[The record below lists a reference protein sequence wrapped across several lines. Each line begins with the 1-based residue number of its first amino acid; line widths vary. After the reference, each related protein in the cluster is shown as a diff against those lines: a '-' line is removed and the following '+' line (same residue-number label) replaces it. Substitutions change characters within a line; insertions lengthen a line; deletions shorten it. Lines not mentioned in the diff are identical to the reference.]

1 MMRLAERID
10 LRDPVVL
17 RRIWGTGIGVVMTV
31 SVIPYPIGAFILASE
46 EPHRIHNVVGALQ
59 YLPLWAL
66 PVLLLTWG
74 RDEDA
79 AWRLALMSSL
89 AMAAVGL
96 LSGDLLP
103 SLSWLPLLT
112 LIPMRRR
119 GAWRGVRRPH
129 ALSLAAVPLAAY
141 VAVRHAPTLI
151 DYQRLGLADSH
162 SVRFHFSG
170 MAAAYIAVTGAL
182 ALAALY
188 PSGRVVRWAIV
199 ASALV
204 AGVMSLAWP
213 FNESALPR
221 SSAAAITA
229 AAACAG
235 IAAVLDSRRVARRA
249 SVSRCAREAL

>member
-1 MMRLAERID
+1 MRLADRID
-10 LRDPVVL
+10 LRDPAVL

-31 SVIPYPIGAFILASE
+31 SVSPYPIGAFILAGE

-112 LIPMRRR
+112 LIPMRRM